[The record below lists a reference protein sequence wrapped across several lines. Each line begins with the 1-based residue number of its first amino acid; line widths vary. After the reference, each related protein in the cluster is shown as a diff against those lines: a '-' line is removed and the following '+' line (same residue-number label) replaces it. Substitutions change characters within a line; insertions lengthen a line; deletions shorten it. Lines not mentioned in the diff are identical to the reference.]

1 MITSYLLI
9 KQFNIKNSN
18 TERVEN
24 GVVEEKEDF
33 KRTAAT
39 KSMGSSGSSFDI
51 SRALSFDQ
59 QQLETVDCKLD
70 TITIKDHR
78 ISSGNES
85 SYTAVNHTCFDC
97 SGSCQNCLSPPPLP
111 RPFSM
116 DVEKLANGSGAFKK

>member
-33 KRTAAT
+33 ERTAAT
-39 KSMGSSGSSFDI
+39 KTMGSSGSSFDM

-59 QQLETVDCKLD
+59 QQLEAVDCKLE
-70 TITIKDHR
+70 TITINDHR

-85 SYTAVNHTCFDC
+85 SYTAVNHACFDC

-116 DVEKLANGSGAFKK
+116 DVEKLADSSGAFKK